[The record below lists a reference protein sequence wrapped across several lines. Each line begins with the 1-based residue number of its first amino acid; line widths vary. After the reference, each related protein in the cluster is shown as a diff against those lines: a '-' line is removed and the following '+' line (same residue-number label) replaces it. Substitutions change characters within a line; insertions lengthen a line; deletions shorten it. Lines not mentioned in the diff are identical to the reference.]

1 MSFSRRVLHMDP
13 CPSPAP
19 SQAHRRDG
27 TPAFAPSCP
36 AAAAN
41 LMCLMILIRAP
52 CVPVPTGTHGEPR
65 VMTDRNSL
73 TVHGSTS
80 LLKPRASPLLCKAV
94 LRPLSGATS
103 ASAARSIQNMPS
115 PGGQDSGMADTSAKP
130 GSVGGLGAASRRPPR
145 GLPRGSPGAGLATRP
160 AVSRDAAPGE
170 PRGRAMPGRRDAT
183 RAPRVEEL
191 SVPAPP
197 SPDIRRTLK
206 SPVNTPSQW
215 PARAESPWT
224 GSASGRL
231 WAVSANE
238 TTLNDEI
245 RR

>member
-1 MSFSRRVLHMDP
+1 MSCSSGTPRAPGDLGL
-13 CPSPAP
+13 CPSRARSHGDSRGITGSGGQKLTARAWEHFPA
-19 SQAHRRDG
+19 H
-27 TPAFAPSCP
+27 TTC
-36 AAAAN
+36 
-41 LMCLMILIRAP
+41 
-52 CVPVPTGTHGEPR
+52 
-65 VMTDRNSL
+65 
-73 TVHGSTS
+73 
-80 LLKPRASPLLCKAV
+80 SPLLCKAV

-183 RAPRVEEL
+183 RAPSVEEL

-197 SPDIRRTLK
+197 SPDIG
-206 SPVNTPSQW
+206 
-215 PARAESPWT
+215 ARSRA
-224 GSASGRL
+224 R
-231 WAVSANE
+231 
-238 TTLNDEI
+238 
-245 RR
+245 